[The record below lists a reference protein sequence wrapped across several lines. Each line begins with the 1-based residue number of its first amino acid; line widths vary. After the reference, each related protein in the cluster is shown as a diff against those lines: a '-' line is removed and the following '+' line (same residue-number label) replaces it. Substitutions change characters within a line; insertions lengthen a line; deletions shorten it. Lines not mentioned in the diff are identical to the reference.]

1 MFRSPYSVC
10 LLLVVWFFITASP
23 ISAQDVEGTNPAVAQ
38 PTTAKKYSS
47 PRRTMDAF
55 LKSANGLIKT
65 GSPESFPPA
74 AQCLDWPANTN
85 YSDDQKKERIRRLKG
100 IIDRMAWVDI
110 RKISDDSNAK
120 KYLFPPD
127 ANEQPIIIDR
137 GTDGGWRFTAETVS
151 DIDRLWEIWKDRTQ
165 IVKDVPWH
173 RSLEIAGNSVWRIG
187 AIFLALLIAWVI
199 GRVLRFLLTSSA
211 TRLEKRGRHFSAVG
225 LQAVARAVVM
235 VALVAGLQAG
245 LQFLVMIPVV
255 ESAAST
261 IVAILFTLAI
271 AFAIWCLVDVVNAW
285 LLAMATKTASK
296 LDDMLAPMIRTSM
309 RVTVI
314 ILTLVQVATVLSDK
328 PMTSIIAGLSVGGL
342 AVGLA
347 AQDLIKN
354 FFGSIMIFSDRP
366 FELGDRI
373 QVDDFDGEVEAV
385 GFRST
390 RVRTLDGHL
399 VTIPNGELANKS
411 IRNVAKRPNIRRIL
425 NVGVTYDT
433 SPEKLQEAIDILKD
447 VLTDHEGQAEDL
459 PARVF
464 FNEFQDSSLNL
475 FAIYWYHPAD
485 WWRYCGFSQWVN
497 MEVYKRF
504 NEAGIE
510 FAFPSQT
517 IYMAGG
523 AAEQPS
529 LPATG

>member
-1 MFRSPYSVC
+1 MFHKLQLAVL
-10 LLLVVWFFITASP
+10 LLLVVISSSATAQLIDESTLP
-23 ISAQDVEGTNPAVAQ
+23 KDIR
-38 PTTAKKYSS
+38 S
-47 PRRTMDAF
+47 PRQTMRTF
-55 LKSANGLIKT
+55 LRASNEFLENGDDD
-65 GSPESFPPA
+65 SFQRA
-74 AQCLDWPANTN
+74 AQCLDWPTGESH
-85 YSDDQKKERIRRLKG
+85 SDDEKKELIRRLKG
-100 IIDRMAWVDI
+100 IIDRMILVDV
-110 RKISDDSNAK
+110 RKISDESNAET
-120 KYLFPPD
+120 YLFPPGGD
-127 ANEQPIIIDR
+127 EQPIEIGRSID
-137 GTDGGWRFTAETVS
+137 GAWRFTSETVGK
-151 DIDRLWEIWKDRTQ
+151 IDSLWEAWKDKPL
-165 IVKDVPWH
+165 IVKSVPWY
-173 RSLEIAGNSVWRIG
+173 RSFEIAGNAVWRIV
-187 AIFLALLIAWVI
+187 ALFAALLIAWIV
-199 GRVLRFLLTSSA
+199 GRVLRFLLKSSA
-211 TRLEKRGRHFSAVG
+211 SSLDKRGRQFSAVG
-225 LQAVARAVVM
+225 MQALARAVVL
-235 VALVAGLQAG
+235 VALVIGLNVG
-245 LQFLVMIPVV
+245 LHFLVMIPAV

-271 AFAIWCLVDVVNAW
+271 AYAVWCLVDVVNAW
-285 LLAMATKTASK
+285 LLALAAKTTSK
-296 LDDMLAPMIRTSM
+296 LDDMLAPMIRTTL

-373 QVDDFDGEVEAV
+373 QVDGFDGSVEAV

-399 VTIPNGELANKS
+399 VTMPNGELANKS

-433 SPEKLQEAIDILKD
+433 SPEKVQEAIDILKD
-447 VLTDHEGQAEDL
+447 VLKDHEGQAEDM
-459 PARVF
+459 PARVY

-485 WWRYCGFSQWVN
+485 WWAYCAFSQWVN

-517 IYMAGG
+517 IYLAGG
-523 AAEQPS
+523 GEQQA
-529 LPATG
+529 LPTAG